1 MSTTIT
7 ERKPATSRRKHTS
20 RSTTSR
26 GQYLKKIPVAI
37 FNESQQLLKRTFD
50 VTLSLLLTVVI
61 FSWLFPL
68 IGLLIKLNSSGP
80 VFFQQL
86 RHGKDNVPF
95 YCYKFRTMYINDQA
109 DTKQATKDDPR
120 ITWIGKFL
128 RKTSLDELPQFFN
141 VIRGE
146 MSIVG
151 PRPHAMPMNYK
162 FSAEID
168 NFMFRHTV
176 KPGITGLA
184 QAKGFRGETK
194 DFYDIYS
201 RCKLDIFYVNNWS
214 PILDVK
220 IIIWTI
226 FSLLLSKDEVY

>member
-1 MSTTIT
+1 MASTIT
-7 ERKPATSRRKHTS
+7 ERKPKSKRIHRVGRKV
-20 RSTTSR
+20 RSF
-26 GQYLKKIPVAI
+26 PVV
-37 FNESQQLLKRTFD
+37 FFDESQQVIKRTLDLLISF
-50 VTLSLLLTVVI
+50 TLVV
-61 FSWLFPL
+61 FVFFWLFPI
-68 IGLLIKLNSSGP
+68 IGVLIKLTSKGP
-80 VFFQQL
+80 LIFKQL

-109 DTKQATKDDPR
+109 DTVQATKNDPR
-120 ITWIGKFL
+120 ITPIGKFL

-141 VIRGE
+141 VIKGD

-151 PRPHAMPMNYK
+151 PRPHAVPMNYK

-184 QAKGFRGETK
+184 QAKGFRGETR

-214 PILDVK
+214 PLLDLK
-220 IIIWTI
+220 IIFWT
-226 FSLLLSKDEVY
+226 FLSLLLHKDQAY

>member
-1 MSTTIT
+1 MHSTIT
-7 ERKPATSRRKHTS
+7 KQQPPAIRRK
-20 RSTTSR
+20 TTPKATNSKSN
-26 GQYLKKIPVAI
+26 YFKKIPVAI
-37 FNESQQLLKRTFD
+37 FDESQQVIKRTFD
-50 VTLSLLLTVVI
+50 VTLSLVLMFLV

-68 IGLLIKLNSSGP
+68 IGLLIKLTSSGP

-95 YCYKFRTMYINDQA
+95 YCYKFRTMYINDQS
-109 DTKQATKDDPR
+109 DIKQATKDDPR

-128 RKTSLDELPQFFN
+128 RKSSLDELPQFFN

-214 PILDVK
+214 PILDIK

-226 FSLLLSKDEVY
+226 FSLMLNKGNAY

>member
-7 ERKPATSRRKHTS
+7 ERKPPVSRRKYIPKSKKTK
-20 RSTTSR
+20 RE
-26 GQYLKKIPVAI
+26 YIKKIPEAI

-50 VTLSLLLTVVI
+50 VSVSLVLTLLI
-61 FSWLFPL
+61 FSWLFPV
-68 IGLLIKLNSSGP
+68 IGLLIKLTSSGP

-109 DTKQATKDDPR
+109 DIRQATKDDPR

-128 RKTSLDELPQFFN
+128 RKSSLDELPQFFN

-151 PRPHAMPMNYK
+151 PRPHAVPMNYK
-162 FSAEID
+162 FSSEID
-168 NFMFRHTV
+168 NFMYRHTV

-194 DFYDIYS
+194 DYYDIYS

-226 FSLLLSKDEVY
+226 FSLLLSNDEVY

>member
-1 MSTTIT
+1 MASTIT
-7 ERKPATSRRKHTS
+7 ERKPASKS
-20 RSTTSR
+20 MNNR
-26 GQYLKKIPVAI
+26 GRFFKSFPVVFFDEYQLVVKRALDLSISVGLVI
-37 FNESQQLLKRTFD
+37 F
-50 VTLSLLLTVVI
+50 V
-61 FSWLFPL
+61 FSWLFP
-68 IGLLIKLNSSGP
+68 IIAFIIKVTSKGP

-95 YCYKFRTMYINDQA
+95 YCFKFRTMYVNDQA
-109 DTKQATKDDPR
+109 DVKQATKDDPR
-120 ITWIGKFL
+120 VTWIGKFL
-128 RKTSLDELPQFFN
+128 RKSSLDELPQFFN
-141 VIRGE
+141 VIMGD

-151 PRPHAMPMNYK
+151 PRPHAVPMNYK

-184 QAKGFRGETK
+184 QAKGFRGETR

-214 PILDVK
+214 PFLDLK
-220 IIIWTI
+220 IIFWTI
-226 FSLLLSKDEVY
+226 VSLLIDKDKAY

>member
-7 ERKPATSRRKHTS
+7 ERKPPVSRRKYIPKPKKTK
-20 RSTTSR
+20 RE
-26 GQYLKKIPVAI
+26 YIKKIPEAI

-50 VTLSLLLTVVI
+50 VSVSLVLTLLI
-61 FSWLFPL
+61 FSWLFPV
-68 IGLLIKLNSSGP
+68 IGLLIKLTSSGP

-109 DTKQATKDDPR
+109 DIRQATKDDPR

-128 RKTSLDELPQFFN
+128 RKSSLDELPQFFN

-151 PRPHAMPMNYK
+151 PRPHAVPMNYK
-162 FSAEID
+162 FSSEID
-168 NFMFRHTV
+168 NFMYRHTV

-194 DFYDIYS
+194 DYYDIYS

-226 FSLLLSKDEVY
+226 FSLLLSNDEVY

>member
-7 ERKPATSRRKHTS
+7 ERKPPASGRKYIPK
-20 RSTTSR
+20 STKSK
-26 GQYLKKIPVAI
+26 GQYLKNIPEAI

-50 VTLSLLLTVVI
+50 VTLSLVLTILI

-68 IGLLIKLNSSGP
+68 IGLLIKLTSSGP

-95 YCYKFRTMYINDQA
+95 YCYKFRTMYVNDQA
-109 DTKQATKDDPR
+109 DTQQATKDDPR
-120 ITWIGKFL
+120 ITWIGRFL
-128 RKTSLDELPQFFN
+128 RKSSLDELPQFFN

-151 PRPHAMPMNYK
+151 PRPHAIPMNYK

-214 PILDVK
+214 PILDIK
-220 IIIWTI
+220 IIIWTV
-226 FSLLLSKDEVY
+226 FSLLLSKNEVY

>member
-7 ERKPATSRRKHTS
+7 EKKPPASGRK
-20 RSTTSR
+20 
-26 GQYLKKIPVAI
+26 YIPKTNKSKGLYIKNFPDAI

-50 VTLSLLLTVVI
+50 VTLSIVLTVLI

-68 IGLLIKLNSSGP
+68 IGLLIKLTSSGP

-95 YCYKFRTMYINDQA
+95 YCYKFRTMYVNDQA

-128 RKTSLDELPQFFN
+128 RKSSLDELPQFFN
-141 VIRGE
+141 VIKGE

-201 RCKLDIFYVNNWS
+201 RCKLDIFYVKNWS
-214 PILDVK
+214 PILDIK
-220 IIIWTI
+220 IIIWTV
-226 FSLLLSKDEVY
+226 FSLLLSKNDVY

>member
-1 MSTTIT
+1 MASTLT
-7 ERKPATSRRKHTS
+7 ERKPRIKTMYGKGGIH
-20 RSTTSR
+20 RSF
-26 GQYLKKIPVAI
+26 PEV
-37 FNESQQLLKRTFD
+37 FFDESQQVLKRTFD
-50 VTLSLLLTVVI
+50 LFFSFGLVVFV
-61 FSWLFPL
+61 FSWLFPI
-68 IGLLIKLNSSGP
+68 IGIIIKITSEGP
-80 VFFQQL
+80 VIFKQL

-95 YCYKFRTMYINDQA
+95 YCYKFRTMYINEQA
-109 DTKQATKDDPR
+109 DTQQATKDDPR
-120 ITWIGKFL
+120 VTWIGKFL
-128 RKTSLDELPQFFN
+128 RKTSMDELPQFFN
-141 VIRGE
+141 VIKGD

-151 PRPHAMPMNYK
+151 PRPHAVPMNYK

-184 QAKGFRGETK
+184 QAKGFRGETR

-214 PILDVK
+214 PLLDLK

-226 FSLLLSKDEVY
+226 LSLLLHKDQAY

>member
-1 MSTTIT
+1 MSTTVT
-7 ERKPATSRRKHTS
+7 ERKPAAKRTRVKGRYLRKF
-20 RSTTSR
+20 
-26 GQYLKKIPVAI
+26 PVAI
-37 FNESQQLLKRTFD
+37 FNESQQMLKRSFD
-50 VTLSLLLTVVI
+50 IVLSLGLMVFV

-68 IGLLIKLNSSGP
+68 IAILIKITSRGP

-86 RHGKDNVPF
+86 RHGKNNVPF
-95 YCYKFRTMYINDQA
+95 FCYKFRTMYVNDQA
-109 DTKQATKDDPR
+109 DTKQATRDDPR
-120 ITWIGKFL
+120 VTWIGKFL
-128 RKTSLDELPQFFN
+128 RKSSLDELPQFIN

-214 PILDVK
+214 PILDLK
-220 IIIWTI
+220 IIIWTV
-226 FSLLLSKDEVY
+226 FSLLLNKSKAY

>member
-7 ERKPATSRRKHTS
+7 ERKPVAKRIKVKGRYLRKF
-20 RSTTSR
+20 
-26 GQYLKKIPVAI
+26 PVAI
-37 FNESQQLLKRTFD
+37 FNESQQMLKRSFD
-50 VTLSLLLTVVI
+50 IGLSLGLMLFV

-68 IGLLIKLNSSGP
+68 IAIFIKINSPGP

-86 RHGKDNVPF
+86 RHGKNNVPF
-95 YCYKFRTMYINDQA
+95 FCYKFRTMYINDQA
-109 DTKQATKDDPR
+109 DTKQATKNDPR

-128 RKTSLDELPQFFN
+128 RQSSLDELPQFFN

-151 PRPHAMPMNYK
+151 PRPHAIPMNYK
-162 FSAEID
+162 FSSEID

-214 PILDVK
+214 PMLDLK
-220 IIIWTI
+220 IIIWTV
-226 FSLLLSKDEVY
+226 FSLLLDKSKAY

>member
-20 RSTTSR
+20 RPTTSR

>member
-1 MSTTIT
+1 MASTIT
-7 ERKPATSRRKHTS
+7 ERKPVTKSINT
-20 RSTTSR
+20 R
-26 GQYLKKIPVAI
+26 GRFFKSFPDV
-37 FNESQQLLKRTFD
+37 FFDESQLFVKRSLD
-50 VTLSLLLTVVI
+50 LVLSIGLVVFV
-61 FSWLFPL
+61 FSWLFPI
-68 IGLLIKLNSSGP
+68 IGLLIKATSKGP

-95 YCYKFRTMYINDQA
+95 YCLKFRTMYLNDQA
-109 DTKQATKDDPR
+109 DVKQATKNDPR
-120 ITWIGKFL
+120 VTWIGKFL
-128 RKTSLDELPQFFN
+128 RKSSMDELPQFFN
-141 VIRGE
+141 VIKGD

-151 PRPHAMPMNYK
+151 PRPHAVPMNYK

-184 QAKGFRGETK
+184 QAKGFRGETR

-214 PILDVK
+214 PFLDLK
-220 IIIWTI
+220 IIFWTI
-226 FSLLLSKDEVY
+226 VSMLIDKDKAY

>member
-1 MSTTIT
+1 MPSTIT
-7 ERKPATSRRKHTS
+7 ERKQVVKSINTKEK
-20 RSTTSR
+20 
-26 GQYLKKIPVAI
+26 YLKIFPVAM
-37 FNESQQLLKRTFD
+37 FDESQQMIKRIFD
-50 VTLSLLLTVVI
+50 VTLSLGLTVFV

-68 IGLLIKLNSSGP
+68 IGIIIKLTSTGP

-95 YCYKFRTMYINDQA
+95 FCYKFRTMYINDQA

-128 RKTSLDELPQFFN
+128 RKSSMDELPQFLN
-141 VIRGE
+141 VIKGE

-214 PILDVK
+214 PMLDIK
-220 IIIWTI
+220 IIVWTV
-226 FSLLLSKDEVY
+226 FSMLLDKGKAY

>member
-1 MSTTIT
+1 MSTTVT
-7 ERKPATSRRKHTS
+7 ERKPVAKQVKVK
-20 RSTTSR
+20 R
-26 GQYLKKIPVAI
+26 GYLKKLPVAI
-37 FNESQQLLKRTFD
+37 FNESQQMLKRSFD
-50 VTLSLLLTVVI
+50 IALSLGLMLFV

-68 IGLLIKLNSSGP
+68 IAILVKITSRGP

-86 RHGKDNVPF
+86 RHGKNNVPF
-95 YCYKFRTMYINDQA
+95 FCYKFRTMYINDQA
-109 DTKQATKDDPR
+109 DTKQATRNDPR
-120 ITWIGKFL
+120 VTWIGKFL
-128 RKTSLDELPQFFN
+128 RQSSLDELPQFFN

-151 PRPHAMPMNYK
+151 PRPHAMPMNYR

-214 PILDVK
+214 PILDLK

-226 FSLLLSKDEVY
+226 FSLLLDKSKAY

>member
-1 MSTTIT
+1 MPSTIT
-7 ERKPATSRRKHTS
+7 ERKPAAKSINLK
-20 RSTTSR
+20 
-26 GQYLKKIPVAI
+26 GKYLRIFPVAM
-37 FNESQQLLKRTFD
+37 FDESQQMLKRIFD
-50 VTLSLLLTVVI
+50 VTLSLGLILFV

-68 IGLLIKLNSSGP
+68 IGIIIKFTSSGP

-95 YCYKFRTMYINDQA
+95 FCYKFRTMYINDQA
-109 DTKQATKDDPR
+109 DTKQAIKDDPR
-120 ITWIGKFL
+120 ITYIGKFL
-128 RKTSLDELPQFFN
+128 RKSSMDELPQFLN
-141 VIRGE
+141 VIKGE

-168 NFMFRHTV
+168 NFMYRHTV

-214 PILDVK
+214 PILDIK
-220 IIIWTI
+220 IIVWTV
-226 FSLLLSKDEVY
+226 FSLLVDKGKAY

>member
-7 ERKPATSRRKHTS
+7 ERKPEAKRVKVKRR
-20 RSTTSR
+20 
-26 GQYLKKIPVAI
+26 YLKKLPVAI
-37 FNESQQLLKRTFD
+37 FNESQQMLKRSFD
-50 VTLSLLLTVVI
+50 IALSLGLMLFV

-68 IGLLIKLNSSGP
+68 IAILIKINSRGP

-86 RHGKDNVPF
+86 RHGKNNVPF
-95 YCYKFRTMYINDQA
+95 FCYKFRTMYINDQA
-109 DTKQATKDDPR
+109 DTKQATKNDPR

-128 RKTSLDELPQFFN
+128 RQSSLDELPQFFN

-151 PRPHAMPMNYK
+151 PRPHAIPMNYK
-162 FSAEID
+162 FSSEIE

-214 PILDVK
+214 PILDLK
-220 IIIWTI
+220 IIIWTV
-226 FSLLLSKDEVY
+226 FSLLLNKSKAY

>member
-1 MSTTIT
+1 MYGKGGI
-7 ERKPATSRRKHTS
+7 P
-20 RSTTSR
+20 RSF
-26 GQYLKKIPVAI
+26 PEV
-37 FNESQQLLKRTFD
+37 FFDESQQVLKRTFD
-50 VTLSLLLTVVI
+50 LVFSFGLVLFV
-61 FSWLFPL
+61 FSWLFPI
-68 IGLLIKLNSSGP
+68 IGIIIKLTSAGP
-80 VFFQQL
+80 IIFKQL
-86 RHGKDNVPF
+86 RHGKDNIPF
-95 YCYKFRTMYINDQA
+95 YCYKFRTMYTNEHA
-109 DTKQATKDDPR
+109 DTQQATKDDPR

-128 RKTSLDELPQFFN
+128 RKTSMDELPQFFN
-141 VIRGE
+141 VIKGE

-184 QAKGFRGETK
+184 QAKGFRGETR

-214 PILDVK
+214 PLLDMK
-220 IIIWTI
+220 IIVWTI
-226 FSLLLSKDEVY
+226 LSLLLHKDQAY